1 MQFSNGFLLSLSL
14 CLEIGLANMAMITL
28 AMQRGFAQG
37 VWLGVGTCVGDLIY
51 AILAMAGMAVLLQI
65 EWVRWVLWVGG
76 SAVLCYLC
84 VKMILSALKVKANEP
99 SGAAKQ
105 WGDTN
110 RALFTRGVML
120 AMSSPSAI
128 LWFAAVGGAIIARQG
143 SDIASAGLFL
153 SGFFAA
159 GIFWA
164 LILCTL
170 AAQGGRL
177 MGQQLVRYTYIASA
191 LIFAY
196 FAAYVVITGYAE
208 FIGNPTPPSI
218 EL

>member
-1 MQFSNGFLLSLSL
+1 MQFNNGFLLSLSL

-51 AILAMAGMAVLLQI
+51 AVLAMAGMAVLLQI

-76 SAVLCYLC
+76 SVVLSYLC
-84 VKMILSALKVKANEP
+84 LKMILSALKVSNSNPEG
-99 SGAAKQ
+99 SVKQ
-105 WGDTN
+105 WGETN
-110 RALFTRGVML
+110 RALFSRGVML

-143 SDIASAGLFL
+143 SDMAGAGLFL
-153 SGFFAA
+153 SGFFTA

-164 LILCTL
+164 LALCAL
-170 AAQGGRL
+170 AAKGGQL
-177 MGQQLVRYTYIASA
+177 MGQRLVRYTYIASA

-196 FAAYVVITGYAE
+196 FAAYVVITGYTE
-208 FIGNPTPPSI
+208 FIGTPTPPSI

>member
-51 AILAMAGMAVLLQI
+51 AILAMSGMAVLLQS
-65 EWVRWVLWVGG
+65 EWVRWMLWIGG
-76 SAVLCYLC
+76 SAVLSYLC
-84 VKMILSALKVKANEP
+84 LKMILSALKGNTSEHDGTV
-99 SGAAKQ
+99 KQ
-105 WGDTN
+105 WGETN
-110 RALFTRGVML
+110 RALFSRGVML

-153 SGFFAA
+153 CGFFIA

-164 LILCTL
+164 LVLCTL

-177 MGQQLVRYTYIASA
+177 MGAQLVRYTYIASA

-196 FAAYVVITGYAE
+196 FAAYVVITGYTE

>member
-1 MQFSNGFLLSLSL
+1 MEFYNGFLLSLSL

-28 AMQRGFAQG
+28 SMQRGFSKG

-51 AILAMAGMAVLLQI
+51 AMLAMAGMAVLLQY
-65 EWVRWVLWVGG
+65 EMVRWVLWLGG
-76 SAVLCYLC
+76 ASVLAYLC
-84 VKMILSALKVKANEP
+84 AKMILSALRVRAGVGEIDV
-99 SGAAKQ
+99 Q
-105 WGDTN
+105 WGNTN
-110 RALFTRGVML
+110 FSFFSRGVVL

-143 SDIASAGLFL
+143 ADLATASIFL

-164 LILCTL
+164 FVLCTL
-170 AAQGGRL
+170 AYQGGRL
-177 MGQQLVRYTYIASA
+177 LGEKMLKYSYVASA

-196 FAAYVVITGYAE
+196 FTIYVVVSGYFE
-208 FIGNPTPPSI
+208 FVVNSASAFQH
-218 EL
+218 

>member
-51 AILAMAGMAVLLQI
+51 AILAMAGMSVLLQI
-65 EWVRWVLWVGG
+65 EWVRWVLWIGG

-84 VKMILSALKVKANEP
+84 VKMLMSALKVKSNEAGGVA
-99 SGAAKQ
+99 SQ
-105 WGDTN
+105 WGDSN

-143 SDIASAGLFL
+143 SDAAGAGLFL
-153 SGFFAA
+153 SGFFVA

-164 LILCTL
+164 LVLCTL

-177 MGQQLVRYTYIASA
+177 MGQTVGEVHLHRLGIDLCLLCSLCRRYR
-191 LIFAY
+191 LHR
-196 FAAYVVITGYAE
+196 VHW
-208 FIGNPTPPSI
+208 
-218 EL
+218 

>member
-51 AILAMAGMAVLLQI
+51 AILAMAGMSVLLQI

-84 VKMILSALKVKANEP
+84 VKMVMSALKVKSGDAGGTAN
-99 SGAAKQ
+99 Q
-105 WGDTN
+105 WGDSN

-143 SDIASAGLFL
+143 SDMAGAGLFL

-164 LILCTL
+164 LVLCTL

-196 FAAYVVITGYAE
+196 FAAYVVVTGYAE

>member
-51 AILAMAGMAVLLQI
+51 AILAMTGMAVLLQS
-65 EWVRWVLWVGG
+65 EWVRWMLWIGG
-76 SAVLCYLC
+76 STVLSYLC
-84 VKMILSALKVKANEP
+84 LKMILSALKGNTSEHDGTV
-99 SGAAKQ
+99 KQ
-105 WGDTN
+105 WGETN
-110 RALFTRGVML
+110 RALFSRGVML

-153 SGFFAA
+153 CGFFIA

-164 LILCTL
+164 LVLCTL

-177 MGQQLVRYTYIASA
+177 MGAQLVRYTYIASA

-196 FAAYVVITGYAE
+196 FAAYVVITGYTE

>member
-65 EWVRWVLWVGG
+65 EWVRWVLWIGG

-84 VKMILSALKVKANEP
+84 AKMVMSALRVKASDP
-99 SGAAKQ
+99 GGAANQ
-105 WGDTN
+105 WGDSN
-110 RALFTRGVML
+110 RALFARGVML

-128 LWFAAVGGAIIARQG
+128 LWFAAVGGAIIARQS
-143 SDIASAGLFL
+143 SDMVSAGLFL

-164 LILCTL
+164 FVLCTL

-177 MGQQLVRYTYIASA
+177 MGQQLVKYTYIASA

-208 FIGNPTPPSI
+208 FVGSPTPPSI
-218 EL
+218 EP

>member
-65 EWVRWVLWVGG
+65 GWVRWVLWIGG
-76 SAVLCYLC
+76 AAILTYLC
-84 VKMILSALKVKANEP
+84 AKMILSALNVKA
-99 SGAAKQ
+99 SDADAATKH

-110 RALFTRGVML
+110 RALFSRGVML

-143 SDIASAGLFL
+143 SDMASAGLFL

-164 LILCTL
+164 LVLCTL

-177 MGQQLVRYTYIASA
+177 MGQRLVRYTYIASA

-196 FAAYVVITGYAE
+196 FAAYVVITGYTE
-208 FIGNPTPPSI
+208 FIGNPVPPSI